1 MAETAKQDPMKIH
14 REGTAL
20 CDAGKYREAIEKFL
34 ESSQLYEKIQN
45 FFDASYTLYKAAECS
60 YLLKEYKT
68 ATENFLK
75 SAEIAFSKGFDR
87 FGISAWEYALDC
99 YKATGEEEKAKEL
112 KKKIQEAKAKAA
124 TM

>member
-1 MAETAKQDPMKIH
+1 MAATAKKDPMKIH

-20 CDAGKYREAIEKFL
+20 YDAGKYKEAIEKFL

-60 YLLKEYKT
+60 YLLKAYKT
-68 ATENFLK
+68 AMENFLK

-87 FGISAWEYALDC
+87 FGISAWEYALDS
-99 YKATGEEEKAKEL
+99 YKATGEEEKAKDL
-112 KKKIQEAKAKAA
+112 KKKIDEAKAKAS
-124 TM
+124 TL

>member
-20 CDAGKYREAIEKFL
+20 CDAGKYREATKKFL

-75 SAEIAFSKGFDR
+75 SADIAFSKGFDR
-87 FGISAWEYALDC
+87 FGISAWEYVLDS
-99 YKATGEEEKAKEL
+99 YKATGEEAKAKEL
-112 KKKIQEAKAKAA
+112 KKEGDV
-124 TM
+124 